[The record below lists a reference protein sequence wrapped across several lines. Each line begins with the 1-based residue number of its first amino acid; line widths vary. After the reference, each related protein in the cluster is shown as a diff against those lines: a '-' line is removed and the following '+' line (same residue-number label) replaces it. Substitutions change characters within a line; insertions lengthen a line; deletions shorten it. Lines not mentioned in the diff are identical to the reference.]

1 MTNILLLVDQGMT
14 IPERVVEFLNR
25 NRGIAFCDAC
35 IADRVGLA
43 GPTSAQL
50 VTKTLALCSDYTRT
64 EAKCGSC
71 QRTRLLTKRK

>member
-1 MTNILLLVDQGMT
+1 
-14 IPERVVEFLNR
+14 
-25 NRGIAFCDAC
+25 
-35 IADRVGLA
+35 LA